1 MARSRRGG
9 GSDAS
14 AGGGGGARELKQRV
28 RTARGRKT
36 SSTLW
41 LQRQLN
47 DPYVAAARRD
57 GYRSRAAYKLAEIDE
72 KYHILK
78 PGYRV
83 VDLGAAPG
91 GWTQIAVKRTG
102 VETNRGGHVIGIDLL
117 PIETIPGATL
127 LEGDFMADDAPD
139 RLKAEMGGPADVVM
153 SDMAA
158 SATGHKATDH
168 LRIMHLCELALE
180 FAIEVLK
187 PGGSFLAKVLQGGAE
202 KDLMEMLRTNFKV
215 VRHVKPKASRA
226 DSAEMY
232 VLATGFKG
240 RKDDD
245 GGEDDA

>member
-9 GSDAS
+9 GSGAS

-202 KDLMEMLRTNFKV
+202 KDLMDMLRTNFKV

>member
-202 KDLMEMLRTNFKV
+202 KDLMDMLRTNFKV

>member
-9 GSDAS
+9 GSGAS

-202 KDLMEMLRTNFKV
+202 KDLMDMLRTNFKV

-240 RKDDD
+240 RKHDD
-245 GGEDDA
+245 GGEGDA

>member
-202 KDLMEMLRTNFKV
+202 KDLMDMLRTNFKV

-245 GGEDDA
+245 GGEGNA